1 MTAWPR
7 PGAARPVTG
16 GPNRQEGGRPG
27 RDPALTESPHH
38 HSSRILCWLTIS
50 GQGLIV
56 SRFSARDDVRYP
68 VTARHHLPR
77 DEPAVAA
84 KPDDF
89 RAHDAGRRAGDQTFE
104 AAQPGGKRGGGHVSL
119 VAASAKPAQ
128 VLIPD

>member
-1 MTAWPR
+1 
-7 PGAARPVTG
+7 
-16 GPNRQEGGRPG
+16 
-27 RDPALTESPHH
+27 
-38 HSSRILCWLTIS
+38 SRILCWLTIS

-84 KPDDF
+84 KPDEF
-89 RAHDAGRRAGDQTFE
+89 RAYDAGRRTGDQTFE

-119 VAASAKPAQ
+119 VAARRTRPWREENSRTRAVAPAGCRARQ
-128 VLIPD
+128 APTNRLA